1 MRGPILLTILAASLL
16 PSQTRNPWESLDFL
30 LGTWNAT
37 ASDSHGATTFKS
49 DLDKHIVVRT
59 NFAEYTKGPQAGTRH
74 DDLMIIYFDPPGKP
88 PRAIYF
94 DSEGHT
100 IRYSLTFPAPN
111 SVVFESE
118 PSQPGPR
125 YRLSHSVNGKKF
137 EGKFEIAPPGTSD
150 YKPYLTWTSTKAE

>member
-1 MRGPILLTILAASLL
+1 MRKRITLAILAAALL
-16 PSQTRNPWESLDFL
+16 PAQTRSAFESLEFL

-37 ASDSHGATTFKS
+37 AGDSYGATTFKS
-49 DLDKHIVVRT
+49 DLDQHIIVRT
-59 NFAEYTKGPQAGTRH
+59 NFAQYTKGPQDGTRH
-74 DDLMIIYFDPPGKP
+74 DDLMIIYFDPPGHP

-100 IRYSLTFPAPN
+100 IRYNIALPAPN

-118 PSQPGPR
+118 PTQPGPR
-125 YRLSHSVNGKKF
+125 YRLSHSVKGKTF
-137 EGKFEIAPPGTSD
+137 DGKFEIAPRGTSD